1 MNNLSNEDK
10 SIIKKNQL
18 KIVLCPRSNLFLNE
32 KLPDLKFFLN
42 YHSTGL
48 GTDGLSSNDDLNF
61 INEMNFIYLSSKK
74 LKVKNLKEKILSIST
89 IGGAKCLGLDKKI
102 GSIEINK
109 RADLIAFE
117 IKDRNPV
124 DSIIFR
130 EGKNISFKM
139 IDGKIKKFQ

>member
-10 SIIKKNQL
+10 SIIKNQL

-61 INEMNFIYLSSKK
+61 INEMNSIYLSSKK

-117 IKDRNPV
+117 IKDRNPC
-124 DSIIFR
+124 
-130 EGKNISFKM
+130 
-139 IDGKIKKFQ
+139 

>member
-1 MNNLSNEDK
+1 M
-10 SIIKKNQL
+10 
-18 KIVLCPRSNLFLNE
+18 
-32 KLPDLKFFLN
+32 
-42 YHSTGL
+42 
-48 GTDGLSSNDDLNF
+48 
-61 INEMNFIYLSSKK
+61 
-74 LKVKNLKEKILSIST
+74 KNLETKLIKSVRIITNKDDYIADILIEKEKILSIST

-102 GSIEINK
+102 GSIEIKK

-117 IKDRNPV
+117 IKDRNPF

>member
-1 MNNLSNEDK
+1 MGSEMCIRD
-10 SIIKKNQL
+10 S
-18 KIVLCPRSNLFLNE
+18 
-32 KLPDLKFFLN
+32 
-42 YHSTGL
+42 HSTGL